1 MASLTKLAEKLKQ
14 QKVEASKARRR
25 SEKELQEAKSLARRS
40 SSGLH
45 SVQKKLEDKRE
56 KLGEIKAEFTHILAR
71 KDSLERLIKIANE
84 RLGREMDAKEQAQI
98 DVENADSDD
107 AKQAAAERLAQII
120 EKIQELKSEIKQRES
135 AEHKLTSVIEE
146 EKKEKTKTTQ
156 QIQKQVHTKPTLL
169 NLIKKG
175 TSASEKL
182 KRRVSIAEKKEAKIK
197 KNLQQ
202 VNEKLRELARKR
214 REMAKKAALKR
225 AAKRRLA
232 LKRKQA
238 SRRKKQVL
246 KKKSKK
252 TKSTAKT
259 RARKAGRKTKSTKK
273 TRR

>member
-25 SEKELQEAKSLARRS
+25 TEKELQEAKSLARRS
-40 SSGLH
+40 TSGLH

-71 KDSLERLIKIANE
+71 KDSLERLIKLANE

-98 DVENADSDD
+98 DIENADSDD
-107 AKQAAAERLAQII
+107 AKQAAEERLAQIT

-135 AEHKLTSVIEE
+135 AEQKLASVIDEE
-146 EKKEKTKTTQ
+146 RKEKTKTTQ

-169 NLIKKG
+169 NLMKKG

-202 VNEKLRELARKR
+202 VNEKLRELEKKR
-214 REMAKKAALKR
+214 REMAKKAAALKR

-238 SRRKKQVL
+238 SRRKKQ
-246 KKKSKK
+246 
-252 TKSTAKT
+252 
-259 RARKAGRKTKSTKK
+259 
-273 TRR
+273 